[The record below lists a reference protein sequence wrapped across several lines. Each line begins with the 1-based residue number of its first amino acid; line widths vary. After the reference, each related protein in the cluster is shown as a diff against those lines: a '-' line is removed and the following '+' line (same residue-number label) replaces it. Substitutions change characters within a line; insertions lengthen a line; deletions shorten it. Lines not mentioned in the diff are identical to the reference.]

1 MTPSDLTAALRVAAR
16 ASRLLVASDYDGCL
30 SPIIADPAQAIP
42 HPGALEAFLSVA
54 ARNTVHAAIVSGRS
68 PEVLERFVGA
78 HEQIEL
84 VGNHGS
90 TLDTDDDPHR
100 RVTALT
106 ADLSAAAVMHPGA
119 VVEPK
124 SLGAAFHY
132 RHVTDER
139 SAIESAS
146 GVGAAHGARTITG
159 KKVLEFV
166 FGDGDKGTAIAAL
179 VRQWN
184 TDCTVF
190 FGDDLTD
197 EAVFAVLGPHDVG
210 IKVGEGDTMA
220 TYRVADPNGVAEA
233 LGELDAALGS

>member
-1 MTPSDLTAALRVAAR
+1 MTTPELSEALRAAAR
-16 ASRLLVASDYDGCL
+16 VPRLLVASDYDGCL
-30 SPIIADPAQAIP
+30 SPIIADPARAVP
-42 HPGALEAFLSVA
+42 DPGALEAFRSVA
-54 ARNTVHAAIVSGRS
+54 LHDTVRAAIVSGRS
-68 PEVLERFVGA
+68 PEVLERFVGT

-90 TLDTDDDPHR
+90 ELSTDGDPHDG
-100 RVTALT
+100 VAALT
-106 ADLSAAAVMHPGA
+106 ADLRGAAAMHPGA

-139 SAIESAS
+139 GAVEAARA
-146 GVGAAHGARTITG
+146 VGAAHGARTITG

-179 VRQWN
+179 ARRWN

-197 EAVFAVLGPHDVG
+197 EAVFAILGPTDVG
-210 IKVGEGDTMA
+210 VKVGEGDTMA
-220 TYRVADPNGVAEA
+220 TYRVADPDGVAEA
-233 LGELDAALGS
+233 LRLLHTALRS